1 LRFLEQVQARWHLV
15 HEFWSVNEMVSS
27 RGVEV
32 GLGTDLS
39 IHFPKSEES
48 SARKFLLIVLN
59 NPALQNS

>member
-1 LRFLEQVQARWHLV
+1 
-15 HEFWSVNEMVSS
+15 MVSS